1 MATHL
6 SANDN
11 PEASGTSTTSHLE
24 TTRVVFGKDNAVK
37 MEVIVARNAKERLD
51 TCLDKTGPSVT
62 LSVTDIKESISEMRS
77 RGVRIR
83 YITEIN
89 KENLELSKELSELVE
104 MKHLDGV
111 RGNFALNEKEY
122 IATASLLERSGSALQ
137 LLYSSVS
144 AIVEQQAYLF
154 EILWNKATPA
164 RTRIAE
170 LESGTYCQTETKVI
184 RGHEEV
190 LKLVYAFF
198 GRSTNSFLRASSDGR
213 QPDNPQQSVEYMQG
227 LLKKNPNLKI
237 QIITDIQKENLDY
250 NRKVAALG
258 ISIKHLDGNKIAF
271 AVSQDEYIAVR
282 LSTVEERRRTGAELP
297 SEIIWSNRE
306 DFVIQANQIFEMMWS
321 MAMPSDLRFNQLE
334 LGIEPEQ
341 TRLLDDITDAYK
353 VGASLSAEAREEV
366 LMILT
371 SHRTIVRNAERFG
384 ILGERQKEKKLKV
397 RILTPTLDPEAMKI
411 IPDAEWRNTEP
422 MKVSILIYDREK
434 MFITQYADSDANTTE
449 RAVRSNI
456 YTTNRQTIAGM
467 VSVFEALWRESELRE
482 EEVRMHKEI
491 SKSLEKEE
499 RSRRQAQL
507 LQDILTHDLRNYNQV
522 AKLSAELLKEKLAS
536 TGDSE
541 GEDLADSLLDS
552 IDGST
557 LLVERGKKLG
567 RILAEENPLLVPMD
581 LAASLKRALDLVKLA
596 NPEKFLKEDAR
607 FPQDSPPGTVHVIAD
622 DLLDEVFTNVFSNAA
637 KYTEGRIVPI
647 RMDVTAVGDYWKVS
661 ISDEG
666 IGIPKSM
673 QDKVFER
680 YVAGARGSGLG
691 LSIIHALVVSR
702 YGGKA
707 FVSSGLTEDQRG
719 TTIEI
724 WLRRGDK
731 SK

>member
-6 SANDN
+6 SANEN
-11 PEASGTSTTSHLE
+11 SEVSGASTTSQLE
-24 TTRVVFGKDNAVK
+24 TTRVVFGKDNAIK

-62 LSVTDIKESISEMRS
+62 LGVTDIKESIAEMRN
-77 RGVRIR
+77 RGVRVR

-122 IATASLLERSGSALQ
+122 IATASLLERSGSTLQ
-137 LLYSSVS
+137 LLYSSVD

-164 RTRIAE
+164 RLKITE
-170 LESGTYCQTETKVI
+170 LETGTYHQPETKVI
-184 RGHEEV
+184 HGEEEV
-190 LKLVYAFF
+190 LKLAYAFF
-198 GRSTNSFLRASSDGR
+198 ERSTNSFLRASTDGR
-213 QPDNPQQSVEYMQG
+213 PPDKPQQSVEYLQG
-227 LLKKNPNLKI
+227 LLKKNLNLKI
-237 QIITDIQKENLDY
+237 QIITDIQTENLDY
-250 NRKVAALG
+250 NKKLASIGVN
-258 ISIKHLDGNKIAF
+258 IKHLEGNKITF
-271 AVSQDEYIAVR
+271 AVSQDEYVAVK
-282 LSTVEERRRTGAELP
+282 LSTAEERRRTGAELP
-297 SEIIWSNRE
+297 SELIWSNRE
-306 DFVIQANQIFEMMWS
+306 DFVIQANQMFEMMWS
-321 MAMPSDLRFNQLE
+321 MAMPAELRIGQLE
-334 LGIEPEQ
+334 SGIEPEQ
-341 TRLLDDITDAYK
+341 TRLLDDINEAFK
-353 VGASLSAEAREEV
+353 VGATLNAEAQEEV

-371 SHRTIVRNAERFG
+371 SHRTIIRNVERFR

-397 RILTPTLDPEAMKI
+397 RILSPTLDPEAIKI
-411 IPDAEWRNTEP
+411 IPGAEWRKTET

-456 YTTNRQTIAGM
+456 YTTNRQTVAGM
-467 VSVFEALWRESELRE
+467 VSVFDALWRESELRE
-482 EEVRMHKEI
+482 EEARMHKEI

-536 TGDSE
+536 SGDSE
-541 GEDLADSLLDS
+541 GENLADSLLDS

-581 LAASLKRALDLVKLA
+581 LAASLERSLDLVKMA
-596 NPEKFLKEDAR
+596 NPEKLLKEEVR
-607 FPQDSPPGTVHVIAD
+607 FPQDSPPGSVHVIAD

-637 KYTEGRIVPI
+637 KYTDGRIVPVRI
-647 RMDVTAVGDYWKVS
+647 SVAAVDDYWNVS

-702 YGGKA
+702 YGGKT
-707 FVSSGLTEDQRG
+707 FVSSGLNEAESG

-724 WLRRGDK
+724 WLRRGEK